1 MNDPRK
7 EEGREVQGD
16 RREVHQEWGRER
28 ERDRVLCM
36 IGNLEWG
43 VTNRIEGRKREPPF
57 RLRCKEEKE
66 KEEEEEEDRVDSED

>member
-1 MNDPRK
+1 
-7 EEGREVQGD
+7 
-16 RREVHQEWGRER
+16 
-28 ERDRVLCM
+28 M

-66 KEEEEEEDRVDSED
+66 EEEEDMIDSED